1 MDPWSEEIQENG
13 VTEFFLIFPRLP
25 KMVFNLLVL
34 NMILTTAS
42 QNEEV
47 PSSPTLL
54 GFKGQEVSWSLD
66 KELFA
71 SARII
76 TNYL

>member
-1 MDPWSEEIQENG
+1 
-13 VTEFFLIFPRLP
+13 
-25 KMVFNLLVL
+25 MVFNLLVL

-42 QNEEV
+42 QNEEI

-66 KELFA
+66 NELFA

>member
-1 MDPWSEEIQENG
+1 MESWS
-13 VTEFFLIFPRLP
+13 FFLIFPSLP
-25 KMVFNLLVL
+25 KMAFSLLVL
-34 NMILTTAS
+34 NMMLTTAS

-54 GFKGQEVSWSLD
+54 SFKGQEVSWSLD
-66 KELFA
+66 NELLA
-71 SARII
+71 SAGII